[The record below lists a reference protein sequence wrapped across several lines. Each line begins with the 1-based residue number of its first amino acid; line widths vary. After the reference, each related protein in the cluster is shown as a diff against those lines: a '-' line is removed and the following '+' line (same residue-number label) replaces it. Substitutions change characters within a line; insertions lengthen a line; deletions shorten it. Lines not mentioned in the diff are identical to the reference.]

1 MASNVIGSEFAR
13 QSAALQAKL
22 FTLGPR
28 VERKVV
34 GAAVTRALGP
44 VRNEARRILRK
55 SKVTGTLAKSIGNK
69 TKRYPSGVF
78 VGMVGARR
86 GFVTEIQP
94 PRPDGLSPKA
104 VLRMRK
110 HDPTKIFHLIEFGT
124 KPHAITPG
132 TRTDATAIANLSDPW
147 RKGPLKVIRRTVHH
161 PGIKRREP
169 LGAAFR
175 AKHPEMLRLYAERLA
190 QGITKEATKEGITT
204 F

>member
-1 MASNVIGSEFAR
+1 MANVIGTAFQR

-22 FTLGPR
+22 LTLGPR

-34 GAAVTRALGP
+34 GAAVTRAMGP

-69 TKRYPSGVF
+69 TKRYQSGVV
-78 VGMVGARR
+78 VGMVGPRR
-86 GFVTEIQP
+86 GFTIEIQP

-104 VLRMRK
+104 ELRMRK

-124 KPHAITPG
+124 KPHSITAG
-132 TRTDATAIANLSDPW
+132 TRTNAKAIANLNDPW
-147 RKGPLKVIRRTVHH
+147 RSGALMVTRRTVHH
-161 PGIKRREP
+161 PGTKRREP
-169 LGAAFR
+169 LGTAFR
-175 AKHPEMLRLYAERLA
+175 SKHAEMLKLYSERLA
-190 QGITKEATKEGITT
+190 QGITKEAAKEGITT